1 MITCALMG
9 GLGNQLF
16 QIFTAISYAILSEN
30 NYKFT
35 NTVILFGGTR
45 HTYWD
50 SFLTELKSKTTD
62 MFPPLTRITETS
74 FEYHDID
81 LDEIRS
87 KNIILSGY
95 FQSYKYFDKNYNMIC
110 KIIMLHNK
118 KLEVLLKTDYTTDI
132 LLHSIS
138 LHFRIGDYKTLQH
151 IHPIM
156 NYEYY
161 KNALHYIDINSSNNK
176 SYQNK
181 SYQNKSYQNKSSK
194 NKSYQVLYF
203 CEESDMEEVN
213 EIICELELEFSQ
225 FTFVRCDD
233 KLQDWEQMLI
243 MSLCYHNII
252 ANSTFSWW
260 GAYFNDNEHKIVCY
274 PKLWFGSDC
283 AHNTID
289 MFPPHWAEITT

>member
-1 MITCALMG
+1 MITCGLMG

-16 QIFTAISYAILSEN
+16 QIFTTIAYAIQTEN

-62 MFPPLTRITETS
+62 MFPALTRIKEAS
-74 FEYHDID
+74 FEYNDIN
-81 LDEIRS
+81 LDDIRG
-87 KNIILSGY
+87 KNIMLSGY
-95 FQSYKYFDKNYNMIC
+95 FQSYKYFEKNYNMIC

-118 KLEVLLKTDYTTDI
+118 KLDVLLRTDYTEEI
-132 LLHSIS
+132 LLNSIS
-138 LHFRIGDYKTLQH
+138 LHFRMGDYKTLQH

-161 KNALHYIDINSSNNK
+161 KNALTYIETNLQNNK
-176 SYQNK
+176 SI
-181 SYQNKSYQNKSSK
+181 
-194 NKSYQVLYF
+194 QVLYF
-203 CEESDMEEVN
+203 CEDADIEEAN
-213 EIICELELEFSQ
+213 DIIHELEIMFSRV
-225 FTFVRCDD
+225 TFVRCDD

-243 MSLCYHNII
+243 MSLCSHNII

-260 GAYFNDNEHKIVCY
+260 GAYLNENENKMVCY
-274 PKLWFGSDC
+274 PKLWFGEESP
-283 AHNTID
+283 HNTID
-289 MFPPHWAEITT
+289 MFPPNWVEIKAVL

>member
-1 MITCALMG
+1 MITCGLMG

-16 QIFTAISYAILSEN
+16 QIFATISYAIQTEN

-35 NTVILFGGTR
+35 NTVMLFGGTR

-50 SFLTELKSKTTD
+50 SFLSELKSKTTD
-62 MFPPLTRITETS
+62 MFPAMTRIKEAS
-74 FEYHDID
+74 FEYNDID
-81 LDEIRS
+81 LDEIRG
-87 KNIILSGY
+87 KNIMLSGY
-95 FQSYKYFDKNYNMIC
+95 FQSYKYFEKNYNLIC

-118 KLEVLLKTDYTTDI
+118 KLDVLLRTDYTVET

-138 LHFRIGDYKTLQH
+138 LHFRMGDYKTLQH

-161 KNALHYIDINSSNNK
+161 KNALTYIERNVDNKASPHNK
-176 SYQNK
+176 SL
-181 SYQNKSYQNKSSK
+181 
-194 NKSYQVLYF
+194 QVLYF
-203 CEESDMEEVN
+203 CEDADVEEVQDIIHDL
-213 EIICELELEFSQ
+213 EIMFTR

-243 MSLCYHNII
+243 MSLCRHNII

-260 GAYFNDNEHKIVCY
+260 GAYFNECESKMVCY
-274 PKLWFGSDC
+274 PKLWFGEDTT
-283 AHNTID
+283 HNTSD
-289 MFPPHWAEITT
+289 MFPPNWVEINAI

>member
-1 MITCALMG
+1 MITCTLMG

-16 QIFTAISYAILSEN
+16 QIFTTISYATQTEN

-50 SFLTELKSKTTD
+50 SLLCELKSKTTD
-62 MFPPLTRITETS
+62 MFPPLTRIKEAS

-81 LDEIRS
+81 LDEIRG
-87 KNIILSGY
+87 KNVMLSGY
-95 FQSYKYFDKNYNMIC
+95 FQSYKYFDTNYNMIC
-110 KIIMLHNK
+110 KIIMLSNK
-118 KLEVLLKTDYTTDI
+118 KLDVLLKTDYTPEI
-132 LLHSIS
+132 LSNSIS

-156 NYEYY
+156 SCEYY
-161 KNALHYIDINSSNNK
+161 KNALTYIETRLQNNK

-181 SYQNKSYQNKSSK
+181 SYQNKSYQNKS
-194 NKSYQVLYF
+194 YQVLYF
-203 CEESDMEEVN
+203 CEDADIEEVTDM
-213 EIICELELEFSQ
+213 IYELETMFSR

-243 MSLCYHNII
+243 MSLCGHNII

-260 GAYFNDNEHKIVCY
+260 GAYLNEHENKLVCY
-274 PKLWFGSDC
+274 PKLWFGTDLP
-283 AHNTID
+283 HNTED
-289 MFPPHWAEITT
+289 MFPPEWVEINAI

>member
-35 NTVILFGGTR
+35 NTVVLFGGIR

-50 SFLTELKSKTTD
+50 SFLSELKKNTTD
-62 MFPPLTRITETS
+62 MFPPLTCIKETS
-74 FEYHDID
+74 FEHHDID
-81 LDEIRS
+81 LAEMRG

-95 FQSYKYFDKNYNMIC
+95 FQSYKYFDKHYKTIC
-110 KIIMLHNK
+110 KIIDLPNK
-118 KLEVLLKTDYTTDI
+118 KLEVLHQTDYTSDI

-138 LHFRIGDYKTLQH
+138 LHFRMGDYKTLQH

-156 NYEYY
+156 GYEYY
-161 KNALHYIDINSSNNK
+161 KNALHYIDLNSS
-176 SYQNK
+176 
-181 SYQNKSYQNKSSK
+181 SK
-194 NKSYQVLYF
+194 ESCHKVLYF
-203 CEESDMEEVN
+203 CEDSDVEEVN
-213 EIICELELEFSQ
+213 EIICELKLDFSH
-225 FTFVRCDD
+225 FTFVRCDE
-233 KLQDWEQMLI
+233 KLKDWEQMMI
-243 MSLCYHNII
+243 MSLCCHNII

-274 PKLWFGSDC
+274 PKLWFGGGC
-283 AHNTID
+283 EHNTSD
-289 MFPPHWAEITT
+289 MFPEHWAEICAIL

>member
-1 MITCALMG
+1 MITCTLMG

-16 QIFTAISYAILSEN
+16 QIFATISYAIQTEN

-62 MFPPLTRITETS
+62 MFPVMTLIKEGA
-74 FEYHDID
+74 FEYNDID
-81 LDEIRS
+81 LDEIRG
-87 KNIILSGY
+87 KNILLSGY
-95 FQSYKYFDKNYNMIC
+95 FQSYKYFEKNYNLIC

-118 KLEVLLKTDYTTDI
+118 KLDVLLKTDYTAEI
-132 LLHSIS
+132 LLNSIS
-138 LHFRIGDYKTLQH
+138 LHFRMGDYKTLQH

-161 KNALHYIDINSSNNK
+161 KNALTYIETNVDKEASF
-176 SYQNK
+176 
-181 SYQNKSYQNKSSK
+181 
-194 NKSYQVLYF
+194 QVLYF
-203 CEESDMEEVN
+203 CEDADIEEAN
-213 EIICELELEFSQ
+213 DIIHDLEIMFSR

-233 KLQDWEQMLI
+233 KLEDWEQMLI
-243 MSLCYHNII
+243 MSLCGHNII

-260 GAYFNDNEHKIVCY
+260 GAYFNDNKDKIVCY
-274 PKLWFGSDC
+274 PKLWFG
-283 AHNTID
+283 AELPHNTID
-289 MFPPHWAEITT
+289 MFPPNWAEIKTKHAET